1 MAPCPGPV
9 SCGSN
14 GCGRQ
19 QPGTQESGAHQAA
32 QPPALVQVDMR
43 SGGFKGYRA
52 VVTKPSGQR
61 FWVDMPVAGADTFLH
76 DQLAGG
82 SVGGLYREKRVPED
96 PQSLDQYGYNQV
108 GAQGGL
114 WGLVGLCAGLVR
126 LAGCSQRV
134 QGVPA

>member
-1 MAPCPGPV
+1 
-9 SCGSN
+9 
-14 GCGRQ
+14 
-19 QPGTQESGAHQAA
+19 
-32 QPPALVQVDMR
+32 MR

-52 VVTKPSGQR
+52 AVTKPSGQR

-108 GAQGGL
+108 GAPRCHACRL
-114 WGLVGLCAGLVR
+114 RAGVR
-126 LAGCSQRV
+126 AGSVMLTGCSQRMSV
-134 QGVPA
+134 GPA